1 MNEEA
6 DMHFSPIGKI
16 PGVEVVAYSILSYIK
31 HDKIIKMS
39 RLSSLLLTFL
49 LCYLAAWMG
58 YKIERWNSVF
68 FAILAKIFN
77 FGLAVILIGITLNI
91 FVTSDYYIDLL
102 YPLLGLALVEDVRQ
116 LYNGI
121 IKWAVKKKKIG
132 FLKSSLYADI

>member
-1 MNEEA
+1 
-6 DMHFSPIGKI
+6 
-16 PGVEVVAYSILSYIK
+16 
-31 HDKIIKMS
+31 MS
-39 RLSSLLLTFL
+39 RLSSLLLTFV

-77 FGLAVILIGITLNI
+77 FVLAVILIGITLYV
-91 FVTSDYYIDLL
+91 FLTSDYYIDLL
-102 YPLLGLALVEDVRQ
+102 FPLLGLALVEDVRQ
-116 LYNGI
+116 LYAGI